1 MKPVYVSK
9 YEATMHMKRHI
20 RVTKETEPSYSTRRW
35 REPEASHKFP
45 KQTGQQEQIDKKIK
59 EENLLLSRKMYEVAT
74 EDRVN
79 RTSEYAP
86 GWRTGI
92 CKYHSLLKLLVT
104 VYHLTFPLLT
114 LHRWNGDRLLSNC

>member
-20 RVTKETEPSYSTRRW
+20 RVTQETEPSYSTRRW

-45 KQTGQQEQIDKKIK
+45 KQTGQQEQIDKKVK

-86 GWRTGI
+86 GWRTGV
-92 CKYHSLLKLLVT
+92 CKSTFVSQTIDMILKLIFIPT
-104 VYHLTFPLLT
+104 T
-114 LHRWNGDRLLSNC
+114 LHRWNGD